1 MDRGLDFRQA
11 FPFTSTSPLFQ
22 HTNTM
27 LKNKIA
33 LITGAGSGIGEAT
46 ALLFAAQGASVL
58 LADMDISGAERVLGL
73 VEKNGGKGMVV
84 QVDVSKPA
92 DSERAVTEA
101 VKVYGRLDIAVNNAG
116 IGGPAGPVGEYPV
129 DGWDQVIAI
138 NLSGVFYGMRYQIPA
153 MLKNGGGSIVNMASI
168 LGKVGF
174 PMSSAYAS
182 AKHGVIGLT
191 ETAACEYA
199 TQGIRVNA
207 VGPGFIKTPL
217 LDKNLNDEQLKGIA
231 AMHPMQRLGTAQE
244 VAELVLWLASDKASF
259 VTGAYYNVDGGYLAH

>member
-1 MDRGLDFRQA
+1 
-11 FPFTSTSPLFQ
+11 
-22 HTNTM
+22 M
-27 LKNKIA
+27 LKNKVA

-46 ALLFAAQGASVL
+46 AVLLAASGASVV
-58 LADMDISGAERVLGL
+58 LADMDTDGAERVRGHI
-73 VEKNGGKGMVV
+73 EKQGGKALVMKT
-84 QVDVSKPA
+84 DVSKPA
-92 DSERAVTEA
+92 DNERAVTEA
-101 VKVYGRLDIAVNNAG
+101 VKAYGRLDIAVNNAG
-116 IGGPAGPVGEYPV
+116 IAGPAAPVGEYPV
-129 DGWDQVIAI
+129 DGWDKVIAI

-191 ETAACEYA
+191 ETTACEYA

-217 LDKNLNDEQLKGIA
+217 LDKNLNEEQLTGIA
-231 AMHPMQRLGTAQE
+231 AMHPMKRLGTADE

-259 VTGAYYNVDGGYLAH
+259 VTGSYYNVDGGYLAQ

>member
-1 MDRGLDFRQA
+1 MHLTFNA
-11 FPFTSTSPLFQ
+11 LIPI
-22 HTNTM
+22 HNM

-33 LITGAGSGIGEAT
+33 LVTGAGSGIGEAV
-46 ALLFAAQGASVL
+46 AQLFSANGASVV
-58 LADMDISGAERVLGL
+58 LADMDNAGSERVLALIEKQGGQGL
-73 VEKNGGKGMVV
+73 VVKT
-84 QVDVSKPA
+84 DVSQPA
-92 DSERAVTEA
+92 ECERLVSDT
-101 VKVYGRLDIAVNNAG
+101 VKKFGRLDIAVNNAG
-116 IGGPAGPVGEYPV
+116 IGGPSALTGDYPI
-129 DGWDQVIAI
+129 DGWDKVIAI

-207 VGPGFIKTPL
+207 VGPGFIQTPL
-217 LDKNLNDEQLKGIA
+217 LDKNLNAEQLKGIA

-244 VAELVLWLASDKASF
+244 VAELVLWLASDKSSF
-259 VTGAYYNVDGGYLAH
+259 VTGSYYNVDGGYLAH

>member
-1 MDRGLDFRQA
+1 
-11 FPFTSTSPLFQ
+11 
-22 HTNTM
+22 M

-33 LITGAGSGIGEAT
+33 IITGAGSGIGEAT
-46 ALLFAAQGASVL
+46 ALLFAKNGASVV
-58 LADMDISGAERVLGL
+58 LADMDTDGAGRVLAL
-73 VEKNGGKGMVV
+73 IEKDGGKAIVV
-84 QVDVSKPA
+84 KTDVSKPA
-92 DSERAVTEA
+92 ESERLVTET
-101 VKVYGRLDIAVNNAG
+101 VKKFGRLDIAVNNAG
-116 IGGPAGPVGEYPV
+116 IGGPAALVGDYPIE
-129 DGWDQVIAI
+129 GWDKVIGI
-138 NLSGVFYGMRYQIPA
+138 NLSGVFYGMRYQLPA

-199 TQGIRVNA
+199 TQDIRVNA

-217 LDKNLNDEQLKGIA
+217 LDKNLNAEQLKGIA

-259 VTGAYYNVDGGYLAH
+259 VTGSYYNVDGGYLAH

>member
-1 MDRGLDFRQA
+1 
-11 FPFTSTSPLFQ
+11 
-22 HTNTM
+22 M

-33 LITGAGSGIGEAT
+33 LVTGAGSGIGEAV
-46 ALLFAAQGASVL
+46 AKLFARNGASVV
-58 LADMDISGAERVLGL
+58 LADMDMDGANRVLA
-73 VEKNGGKGMVV
+73 VIEKEGGKGLAVKT
-84 QVDVSKPA
+84 DVSKPA
-92 DSERAVTEA
+92 DCEQAVAQA
-101 VKVYGRLDIAVNNAG
+101 VNWLGRLDIAVNNAG
-116 IGGPAGPVGEYPV
+116 IGGPSALTGDYPI
-129 DGWDQVIAI
+129 DGWDKVIAI
-138 NLSGVFYGMRYQIPA
+138 NLSGVFLGMRYQLPA

-199 TQGIRVNA
+199 TQGIRINA

-217 LDKNLNDEQLKGIA
+217 LDKNLNEEQLKGIA
-231 AMHPMQRLGTAQE
+231 AMHPMLRLGTAEE

>member
-1 MDRGLDFRQA
+1 
-11 FPFTSTSPLFQ
+11 
-22 HTNTM
+22 M

-46 ALLFAAQGASVL
+46 AMLFAKNGASIV
-58 LADMDISGAERVLGL
+58 LADMDMDGAGRVLAL
-73 VEKNGGKGMVV
+73 IEKQGGKGMVV
-84 QVDVSKPA
+84 KADVSKPEDCEKVVA
-92 DSERAVTEA
+92 EA
-101 VKVYGRLDIAVNNAG
+101 VKKYGRLDIAVNNAG
-116 IGGPAGPVGEYPV
+116 IGGPAAMVGDYPI
-129 DGWDQVIAI
+129 DGWDKVIAI

-153 MLKNGGGSIVNMASI
+153 MLKNGGGAIVNMASI

-174 PMSSAYAS
+174 PMSCAYAS

-191 ETAACEYA
+191 ENAALEYA
-199 TQGIRVNA
+199 TQGVRVNA

-217 LDKNLNDEQLKGIA
+217 LDNNLTAEQLTGIA

-259 VTGAYYNVDGGYLAH
+259 VTGSYYNVDGGYLAH